1 MEEMVAVKPEDRIG
15 ECGAVPKAVKRR
27 LVMSHPK
34 YTSEEI
40 ARRGQAL
47 YEAQIQDKLDAT
59 CKGQFLV
66 LDIETDEYELDT
78 NELPALQRAKA
89 KRPDA
94 ALYILRVGYSTTY
107 RL

>member
-1 MEEMVAVKPEDRIG
+1 M
-15 ECGAVPKAVKRR
+15 
-27 LVMSHPK
+27 MSHPR

-59 CKGQFLV
+59 CKGQFLA
-66 LDIETDEYELDT
+66 LDIETGEYELDRD
-78 NELPALQRAKA
+78 EIAALQRAKA

-94 ALYILRVGYSTTY
+94 AFYILRIGYSAAY

>member
-1 MEEMVAVKPEDRIG
+1 
-15 ECGAVPKAVKRR
+15 
-27 LVMSHPK
+27 MSHPK

-59 CKGQFLV
+59 YKGQFLV
-66 LDIETDEYELDT
+66 LDIETGEYELDKD
-78 NELPALQRAKA
+78 ELAALQRAKA

-94 ALYILRVGYSTTY
+94 ALYILRVGYPTAY
-107 RL
+107 RLGGTFRTR